1 MTTLESLP
9 AILLMVMALAGCL
22 YLGLGVVMIGRHMRR
37 RAAAPGSFPSVTVI
51 KPLHGTEPGLFENLS
66 SFCIQDYPGPIQ
78 LLLGVADARDPAIA
92 VVERLRHAFPKVA
105 LELVV
110 DPRRY
115 GSNRKVSNLIN
126 MSEAIRHDVVVFSD
140 SDVRVRRDHLRQVV
154 AELQAPGVGC
164 VTCLYHGLPT
174 GGLWSK
180 LIALGMDAHFTPS
193 VIVGLGLNMAEPC
206 LGTTIVMERTML
218 AEIGGMEAFAD
229 LLAEDHAIG
238 VAIRARGRTVAI
250 PAQPISHL
258 CSEDSLRALWAHE
271 LRWARTIKSIDPL
284 GYAGSI
290 ITHPLPLALLAWA
303 LGGGLPALILAG
315 LALIGR
321 IALCIRL
328 ERAYHQRRHPYWL
341 IPARDI
347 LSFAVF
353 VVSYL
358 GHGVN
363 WRGHLYQLVPDGTL
377 MTDRR
382 PPSP

>member
-22 YLGLGVVMIGRHMRR
+22 YLGLGIVMIGRHMRR
-37 RAAAPGSFPSVTVI
+37 RAADPGSFPSVTVI

-303 LGGGLPALILAG
+303 LGGGLPALVLAG

-328 ERAYHQRRHPYWL
+328 ERAYHQPRHPYWL